1 MTKLSWF
8 GVLLSLLLFIA
19 PAQGQAQDD
28 PLAAEW
34 QAVITGQVEAF
45 RAHDGAGALSF
56 AGASFKQN
64 FTNPADFE
72 KAIRDW
78 GYSAIMDSRSH
89 SFGPY
94 QQVNEDVVLQAVKF
108 TGPDSVLYEAI
119 YQLNRE
125 PEGWRVGGVQLVKT
139 TGMGA

>member
-1 MTKLSWF
+1 MTKLPWL
-8 GVLLSLLLFIA
+8 GVLLSLLLLIA
-19 PAQGQAQDD
+19 PAQVRAQDD
-28 PLAAEW
+28 PPAAEW

-45 RAHDGAGALSF
+45 RMHDGAGALSF
-56 AGASFKQN
+56 AAASFKQS
-64 FTNPADFE
+64 FPDPADFE

-78 GYSAIMDSRSH
+78 GYAAIMDSRSH

-94 QQVNEDVVLQAVKF
+94 QQVNENVVLQAVTF
-108 TGPDSVLYEAI
+108 TGPDSVLYEAF

>member
-1 MTKLSWF
+1 MAKLSWF
-8 GVLLSLLLFIA
+8 GVLLSILLLLA
-19 PAQGQAQDD
+19 PAARAQDD
-28 PLAAEW
+28 PAAAEW

-45 RAHDGAGALSF
+45 RMHDAPGALSF

-72 KAIRDW
+72 QAIRDW
-78 GYSAIMDSRSH
+78 GYGAIMESRSH

-94 QQVNEDVVLQAVKF
+94 QQVNETVVLQAVKF

-119 YQLNRE
+119 YQLNKE
-125 PEGWRVGGVQLVKT
+125 PDGWRVGGVQLIKT
-139 TGMGA
+139 AGMGA

>member
-1 MTKLSWF
+1 MTKHSWF
-8 GVLLSLLLFIA
+8 GVLLSVFLLLA
-19 PAQGQAQDD
+19 PAAQAQDD

-45 RAHDGAGALSF
+45 RHHDGPAALSF
-56 AGASFKQN
+56 AGTFFQQN
-64 FTNPADFE
+64 FPDPEVFMQQIDA
-72 KAIRDW
+72 W
-78 GYSAIMDSRSH
+78 GYGAIMESRSH

-94 QQVNEDVVLQAVKF
+94 QQVEPNVVLQAVRF
-108 TGPDSVLYEAI
+108 TGPDSILYDAV

-125 PEGWRVGGVQLVKT
+125 ETGWRVGGVQLIKT

>member
-8 GVLLSLLLFIA
+8 GVLLALMMLAA
-19 PAQGQAQDD
+19 PAAQAQDD

-45 RAHDGAGALSF
+45 RTHDGTAALSF
-56 AGASFKQN
+56 AGTFFQQN
-64 FTNPADFE
+64 FADPEAFLAQIE
-72 KAIRDW
+72 AW
-78 GYSAIMDSRSH
+78 GYGAIMESRSH
-89 SFGPY
+89 SFGPFE
-94 QQVNEDVVLQAVKF
+94 QVEPNVVLQAVRF
-108 TGPDSVLYEAI
+108 IGPDSILYEAV

-125 PEGWRVGGVQLVKT
+125 ESGWRIGGVQLLKT

>member
-19 PAQGQAQDD
+19 PAQAQDD
-28 PLAAEW
+28 PMALEW

-45 RAHDGAGALSF
+45 RAHDAPVAMSF
-56 AGASFKQN
+56 AGASFQQTFK
-64 FTNPADFE
+64 TPEEFE
-72 KAIRDW
+72 QAIRDW
-78 GYSAIMDSRSH
+78 GYAAIMDSRSH

-94 QQVNEDVVLQAVKF
+94 QQVNETVVLLAVKF

-119 YQLNRE
+119 YQLTKE
-125 PEGWRVGGVQLVKT
+125 EKGWRVGGVQLIKT

>member
-8 GVLLSLLLFIA
+8 GVLLSLFLFVA
-19 PAQGQAQDD
+19 PAQAQDD

-45 RAHDGAGALSF
+45 RMHDGAGALNF
-56 AGASFKQN
+56 AAASFKQG
-64 FTNPADFE
+64 FPNPADFE
-72 KAIRDW
+72 QAIRDW
-78 GYSAIMDSRSH
+78 GYGAIMDSRSH

-94 QQVNEDVVLQAVKF
+94 EQVNPTVVLQAVRF
-108 TGPDSVLYEAI
+108 TGPDSVLYDAV
-119 YQLNRE
+119 YQLNKE
-125 PEGWRVGGVQLVKT
+125 AEGWRVGGVQMVKT

>member
-1 MTKLSWF
+1 MAKLSWF
-8 GVLLSLLLFIA
+8 GVFLSLFLLIA
-19 PAQGQAQDD
+19 PAAQAQDD

-45 RAHDGAGALSF
+45 RTHDGAGALSF
-56 AGASFKQN
+56 AGASFKQS
-64 FTNPADFE
+64 FPDPAAFE

-78 GYSAIMDSRSH
+78 GYAAIMESRSH
-89 SFGPY
+89 SFGAY
-94 QQVNEDVVLQAVKF
+94 QQVNDSVVLQQVTF

-119 YQLNRE
+119 YQLNKE
-125 PEGWRVGGVQLVKT
+125 PDGWRVGGVQLMKT